1 MITLDEKFR
10 ALEADSAPG
19 QEVRQETGDLNTLM
33 RGEKLD
39 GTPVD
44 FSQDHAAA
52 VAAAGRIVKMVNIYR
67 K

>member
-19 QEVRQETGDLNTLM
+19 SGDCIRLN
-33 RGEKLD
+33 
-39 GTPVD
+39 

-52 VAAAGRIVKMVNIYR
+52 VAAARRIVKMVNIYR